1 MQTAIGEEKEAI
13 GIAYN
18 GAKLEKNGGVVE
30 AQDLNNQF
38 VKNGTNATA
47 SGTGTITVTFPDTN
61 RSYTID
67 IKGKISEKK
76 PIDWDAII
84 ADANANPE
92 TYKNAAQQT
101 SSYIGIGTNGEPV
114 NMDLWACAKIDNYS
128 HYSLSKEEYIGGGI
142 FVYSKGYLGSDF
154 DNIIIPQYIKGED
167 DECFKEVT
175 SLDSTFHGC
184 TSLITAPTIPSSVT
198 NMSYTFGNCTSLIT
212 APTIPPSVTDMFST
226 FGNCTSL
233 ITAPTIPSSVT
244 NMSFTFENCASLITA
259 PTIPPSVTD
268 MSGTFKNCTSL
279 ITAPTI
285 PSSVTD
291 MAATFKG
298 CTSLTGTIIINA
310 NPTIYNDSSGG
321 CFEDTIKPINL
332 IGDSTILQELA
343 NTANNGN
350 VEVQ

>member
-212 APTIPPSVTDMFST
+212 APTIP
-226 FGNCTSL
+226 
-233 ITAPTIPSSVT
+233 SSVT

-350 VEVQ
+350 VEV